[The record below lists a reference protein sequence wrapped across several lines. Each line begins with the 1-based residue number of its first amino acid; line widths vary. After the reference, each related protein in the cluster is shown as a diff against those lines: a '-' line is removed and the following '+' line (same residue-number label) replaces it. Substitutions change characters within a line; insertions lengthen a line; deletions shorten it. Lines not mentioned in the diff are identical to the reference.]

1 MPLPETVSLRPLRR
15 PDAPAVQQLWDD
27 RFGGD
32 PSTQKNWME
41 AALNPT
47 HSAVGLVAVAAS
59 DDELVG
65 LSFLDVGD
73 RAYTRQYLG
82 LDVLDLHLP
91 LADANGIF
99 HLSCVHADW
108 EGRGIGSAF
117 YERRLE
123 VLANRDIDRAFGIA
137 WHRPRHP
144 VDSRL
149 LFEKFGFTCL
159 VTVDE
164 YYLNTDPRPNCPQ
177 CSGSCTCAASLYARD
192 LAPRSTTWGRIP
204 IIND

>member
-32 PSTQKNWME
+32 PSTQKNWMG

-47 HSAVGLVAVAAS
+47 HSAVGLVAVAAP
-59 DDELVG
+59 DDEIVG

-99 HLSCVHADW
+99 HLSCVRADW
-108 EGRGIGSAF
+108 EGQGIGSAF
-117 YERRLE
+117 YDRRLA
-123 VLANRDIDRAFGIA
+123 VLADREVSRAFGIA
-137 WHRPRHP
+137 WHRHAPT
-144 VDSRL
+144 DSRV
-149 LFEKFGFTCL
+149 LFRKYEFTRL
-159 VTVDE
+159 ATIDR
-164 YYLNTDPRPNCPQ
+164 YYSRTSTRPNCPA
-177 CSGSCTCAASLYARD
+177 CTEACTCTASLYGRPVEKPAVR
-192 LAPRSTTWGRIP
+192 RSSL
-204 IIND
+204 